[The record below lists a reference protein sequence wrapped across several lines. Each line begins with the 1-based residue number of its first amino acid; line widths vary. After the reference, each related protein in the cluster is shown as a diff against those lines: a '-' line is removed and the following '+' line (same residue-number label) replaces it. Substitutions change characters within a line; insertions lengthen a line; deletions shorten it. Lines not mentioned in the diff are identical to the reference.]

1 MFVENSKLKNVWL
14 VVELRNRNGLF
25 KFVLFLD
32 SVIIVSSWE
41 DGKFYIFSVVMVE
54 GKENKVGDKVNM
66 I

>member
-1 MFVENSKLKNVWL
+1 MFVENSKLKNVWF

-41 DGKFYIFSVVMVE
+41 DGKFCIFSVVMVE